1 MPRCARGET
10 DRVVGRRRPP
20 DGGGLTRG
28 PTKTPS
34 AFNGDASAFCNG
46 HLWSTCNGRMTSFAI
61 TSNSRV
67 SFFTVNSDLNL
78 ASKPFSNRLLP
89 WALTAVILF
98 VSVIG
103 LVIVVRLTTDARTA
117 ADATQLEI
125 NSLRQQEQALL
136 KNAEQVKNS
145 LSPEQQ
151 QAVPAAHQLV
161 DRRKFSWSR
170 LLVDLESSLPANV
183 RVSRIAVNDVTRQGN
198 QTVAALDLAVFTKNP
213 STISEMISAMQRE
226 GIFLPELRTQTL
238 QKGRGEEGTEYE
250 LSVIYRPRA
259 VYSNENVAEVTASPN
274 GSEVSR

>member
-1 MPRCARGET
+1 
-10 DRVVGRRRPP
+10 
-20 DGGGLTRG
+20 
-28 PTKTPS
+28 
-34 AFNGDASAFCNG
+34 
-46 HLWSTCNGRMTSFAI
+46 MTSFAI

-103 LVIVVRLTTDARTA
+103 LVIVVRLTTVARTA

-183 RVSRIAVNDVTRQGN
+183 RVSRIAVNEVTRQGN

-238 QKGRGEEGTEYE
+238 QKGRGEAGTEYE

-259 VYSNENVAEVTASPN
+259 VYSNENVAEVTAGPN